1 MPTSASRLTWPAAFA
16 ASHTQTSRA
25 SETTLA
31 PAPTRPAPR
40 SSAIASVTGP
50 VTWSFAIP

>member
-1 MPTSASRLTWPAAFA
+1 MPTSARRLTCPAAFA

-31 PAPTRPAPR
+31 PAPMRPAPR

-50 VTWSFAIP
+50 VTCSLTIP